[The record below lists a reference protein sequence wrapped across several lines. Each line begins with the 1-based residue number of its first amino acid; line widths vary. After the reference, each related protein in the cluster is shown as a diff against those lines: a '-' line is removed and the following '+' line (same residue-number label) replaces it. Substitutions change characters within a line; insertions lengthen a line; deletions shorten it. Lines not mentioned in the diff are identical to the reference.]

1 MQVRRVR
8 RKWNG
13 WEAAIICYFSSLRI
27 EKNRTKN
34 KIDQKKHISP
44 KFPLAIFLEMIYI
57 GGVRARTLTPDG
69 STAWSA
75 NQREDLTIK
84 TIRPDNVPERTS
96 FQNSKVL
103 NWFLVQV
110 RRRFLLA
117 AQFLSRR
124 KEWGEHVELSFFCLL
139 KKTTEPT
146 SGYRGSGS
154 NCRCMQPRKALWA
167 V

>member
-34 KIDQKKHISP
+34 KIVRKNISHRNS
-44 KFPLAIFLEMIYI
+44 PLAISLEMIYI

-69 STAWSA
+69 LPLGQPINEKIDDQD
-75 NQREDLTIK
+75 NQTRQCAGKNIFPKL
-84 TIRPDNVPERTS
+84 
-96 FQNSKVL
+96 KVL
-103 NWFLVQV
+103 NWFLVRV

-117 AQFLSRR
+117 ALFLGHS
-124 KEWGEHVELSFFCLL
+124 
-139 KKTTEPT
+139 
-146 SGYRGSGS
+146 
-154 NCRCMQPRKALWA
+154 ALQLDLFLPLWYHGGG
-167 V
+167 